1 MAPNE
6 DPLEEELSSLNSDDA
21 IRCLVMSE
29 VCVFIYIVLRVLVC
43 NIKVRSV
50 EYTPDEKMDKTSDDD
65 KVSVV

>member
-1 MAPNE
+1 MN
-6 DPLEEELSSLNSDDA
+6 NSDDA
-21 IRCLVMSE
+21 LHCLIMSE
-29 VCVFIYIVLRVLVC
+29 VSVFTYIVLVC